1 MNYKELLI
9 KIITEIEKA
18 NSIVILRHRKPDPDA
33 LGSQIGLSKLIKR
46 HILKSLFMLLEICPK
61 T

>member
-1 MNYKELLI
+1 MNYKELLK

-33 LGSQIGLSKLIKR
+33 LGSQIGLKITIELAFSISVM
-46 HILKSLFMLLEICPK
+46 IFFNNSL
-61 T
+61 